1 MANGDPISQEK
12 FYDTMNSTK
21 KDILDAV
28 EKVNGHVQD
37 TRVDVAKINTNL
49 DTHEARMNS
58 QDKRID
64 NQDDKIGSQK
74 AWNRGLAAVEGLLVA
89 IMVALGIRGQQ

>member
-37 TRVDVAKINTNL
+37 TRVDVAKINTKL
-49 DTHEARMNS
+49 DTHEARMNGM
-58 QDKRID
+58 DKQID
-64 NQDDKIGSQK
+64 SQK
-74 AWNRGLAAVEGLLVA
+74 TWNRGLAAVEAALAAVLVA
-89 IMVALGIRGQQ
+89 IGIGRE